1 MTLAL
6 FSPVGNFIGMVW
18 GMSHQIKIV
27 HELKKENLSAEEI
40 SKRLSLLYV
49 PRMLYGIF
57 CGVINMLYGLELH
70 NYWMVSTCLIALV
83 LNLILTSIIWNAV
96 NEVKSSSFTLK

>member
-6 FSPVGNFIGMVW
+6 LSPVNNFIGMVW

-40 SKRLSLLYV
+40 GKRLSLLYV

-57 CGVINMLYGLELH
+57 CGVLNILYGLELQ
-70 NYWMVSTCLIALV
+70 NYWMVSTCLIGLV
-83 LNLILTSIIWNAV
+83 LSLILTSIIWNV
-96 NEVKSSSFTLK
+96 TKTVKSR

>member
-1 MTLAL
+1 
-6 FSPVGNFIGMVW
+6 MVW

-40 SKRLSLLYV
+40 GKRLSLLYV

-57 CGVINMLYGLELH
+57 CGVLNILYGLELQ
-70 NYWMVSTCLIALV
+70 NYWMVSTCLIGLV
-83 LNLILTSIIWNAV
+83 LSLILTSIIWNV
-96 NEVKSSSFTLK
+96 TKTVKSR